1 MEGDAGWVGRW
12 EGRQEGRHPVI
23 HFSLPSPSLRSALR
37 RPLYA
42 AATAVAAHSGD
53 KCPRRRSHFQEL
65 PLNLAPPPFFS
76 FSTFYFST
84 FPPFSAVSSFLFSPC
99 SVASVAST
107 QPPTCRFLSPFLCL
121 FISSSFHLFT
131 FFSENYSRK
140 IWF

>member
-65 PLNLAPPPFFS
+65 PLNLAPPPFFL
-76 FSTFYFST
+76 FPLFTFPLFRR
-84 FPPFSAVSSFLFSPC
+84 FPPFPVSCFPPAASPASRPHSHPPAAFSLRF
-99 SVASVAST
+99 SV
-107 QPPTCRFLSPFLCL
+107 
-121 FISSSFHLFT
+121 SSSFHLFT